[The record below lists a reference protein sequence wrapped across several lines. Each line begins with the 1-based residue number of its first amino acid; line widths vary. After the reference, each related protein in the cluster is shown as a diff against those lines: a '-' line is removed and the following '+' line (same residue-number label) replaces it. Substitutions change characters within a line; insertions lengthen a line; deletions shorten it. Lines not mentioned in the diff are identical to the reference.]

1 MNQIY
6 KFIWI
11 VQVTGNVVDLDSN
24 DSNSGSRCSDGGYEA
39 DDDTDADE
47 FIRDIIVSPPMNS
60 VKPQVDGDVLSSIKR
75 NLTKDFD
82 ESSKTK
88 APVLLKK
95 VKIERE

>member
-1 MNQIY
+1 M
-6 KFIWI
+6 
-11 VQVTGNVVDLDSN
+11 S
-24 DSNSGSRCSDGGYEA
+24 
-39 DDDTDADE
+39 
-47 FIRDIIVSPPMNS
+47 S